1 MTKQISERKALFLL
15 LIVSFIWGTGF
26 FVTDIALRGFTS
38 LQVVSLRF
46 LVGAGVLTVIFR
58 KHLSNI
64 TKYEV
69 QAGAVTGLLLSLAFA
84 TQVYGQY
91 FSTPSISA
99 FITVV
104 YVVLV
109 PIFSKFFF
117 NRKIS
122 KSVFIS
128 AILVL
133 VGIFVISFGSSK
145 VESNALNMPLGILIT
160 TVSAF
165 GWAFQVML
173 IEYFTQSG
181 TEHVNSAHL
190 TITMLWSA
198 FAFSIVFNIISFVVF
213 GEKFTYSEYF
223 VESLAALVFLGVFST
238 AVGFYLQSYA
248 QRYATASK
256 AAIIMSLESVFGALM
271 SGLIL
276 HEQFNLIMIL
286 GFAIVFVAV
295 LLAELSP
302 GSKV

>member
-1 MTKQISERKALFLL
+1 MSKHVSEKKALFLL
-15 LIVSFIWGTGF
+15 LIVSFIWGSGF
-26 FVTDIALRGFTS
+26 FITDIALRGFTS

-46 LVGAGVLTVIFR
+46 LVGASVLTFVFR
-58 KHLSNI
+58 KNLSNI
-64 TKYEV
+64 TKYEI
-69 QAGAVTGLLLSLAFA
+69 QAGSVTGLLLALAFA

-91 FSTPSISA
+91 YSTPSISA

-109 PIFSKFFF
+109 PIFSRFLFHK
-117 NRKIS
+117 KIS
-122 KSVFIS
+122 KRVFIS

-133 VGIFVISFGSSK
+133 IGILVISVGSAH
-145 VESNALNMPLGILIT
+145 VATTAINMPLGIIIT
-160 TVSAF
+160 AISAF

-173 IEYFTQSG
+173 IEYFTQSE
-181 TEHVNSAHL
+181 TNHVDSAHL

-198 FAFSIVFNIISFVVF
+198 FAFSIIFNIISFAVF
-213 GEKFTYSEYF
+213 GEKFTYNEYF
-223 VESLAALVFLGVFST
+223 VEALAALVFLGVFST

-248 QRYATASK
+248 QRYAPASK
-256 AAIIMSLESVFGALM
+256 AAIIMSLESVFGALL

-276 HEQFNLIMIL
+276 HEQFNFIMIL

-302 GSKV
+302 SSK